1 MPENTITDAIQVTA
15 VMFSPTKY
23 GETGMLCAS
32 WEEAVRRA
40 RGMIT
45 RTDYKGQVI
54 RRDVPGFHPR
64 RYFQEDDTL
73 VTYSRAFVQMRVT
86 EPVQDRPGSAVRS
99 GLDGVACSWE
109 VFHDGAAE
117 WSVRPAS

>member
-1 MPENTITDAIQVTA
+1 MPKNDGIQVTA

-23 GETGMLCAS
+23 GETATLCAS
-32 WEEAVRRA
+32 WKEASELAREMIVRA
-40 RGMIT
+40 A
-45 RTDYKGQVI
+45 YKGHVI
-54 RRDVPGFHPR
+54 RRDEPGFHPR

-73 VTYSRAFVQMRVT
+73 VVYSRAFVQMRVV

-109 VFHDGAAE
+109 VFHDGTAE
-117 WSVRPAS
+117 WSSGRPDGV